1 MAQNSIP
8 RWLSLCKQNTDA
20 VVRGVSRGELDDS
33 FGWGAMLEAMW
44 KRSDRPS
51 GLLLTGQA
59 GCGKHMAQA
68 HMLRLLMNDGYD
80 VLIISDDV
88 FEEGIRGAEV
98 SEVLEQQFGRGKK
111 LCIVLDQLTKV
122 RDALVSCCG
131 RMLAS
136 EGNALFVILL
146 EETAGR
152 IPSMLRDKL
161 LRCHMNLPAAE
172 NRWAFME
179 GYLERHFGLKLRYY
193 VKEETMNAH
202 TKGFTYAQ
210 LKDLT
215 YNIGITLEMDA
226 SDGIDEY
233 LIAFA
238 QEQAIAPQSGEENDL
253 LRAQL
258 GDLVERLPELLK
270 TMQEEAAAR
279 SDRFADKLSEAIIQG
294 SGIALQ
300 NASVGQSAAQSAAQS
315 QRTAIDDKQFES
327 SEKSRIENMAPD
339 VLYEELQTP
348 LPELQ

>member
-8 RWLSLCKQNTDA
+8 RWLGRCKQNTDA

-88 FEEGIRGAEV
+88 FEEGVRGAEV
-98 SEVLEQQFGRGKK
+98 SEVLEQQLGRGKK

-179 GYLERHFGLKLRYY
+179 GYLKRCFDLKLQDF
-193 VKEETMNAH
+193 VNEETMNAH

-233 LIAFA
+233 LVTFA
-238 QEQAIAPQSGEENDL
+238 QEQAGEPQNRDEGL

-258 GDLVERLPELLK
+258 GDLVEQLPELLK
-270 TMQEEAAAR
+270 IMQEEAAAR

-294 SGIALQ
+294 GGIALQ
-300 NASVGQSAAQSAAQS
+300 NASVGQSVAQS

-327 SEKSRIENMAPD
+327 NEKSRIESMAPD
-339 VLYEELQTP
+339 ALYEELQTP